1 MLITPG
7 VRGGRWMGAGLE
19 TGVGDGGLC
28 FDMPGEG
35 GRVFC
40 LTADGDGG
48 RFTKLAGEG
57 DLLRAD
63 TDGEEGRRNPEPGDG
78 FSASDF
84 WAGSGEL
91 ASDEDTEDFNLSM
104 LRLRMGTLGAG
115 TGELMELAE
124 AVFSSFFT
132 FSSSGEGWG
141 LLLILFKDVLLFFS
155 APPFCSTCEPLT
167 ADC

>member
-1 MLITPG
+1 
-7 VRGGRWMGAGLE
+7 MGAGFE
-19 TGVGDGGLC
+19 MGVGDGGLC

-57 DLLRAD
+57 DLLRVD

-78 FSASDF
+78 FSVSDF
-84 WAGSGEL
+84 WVGSGEL
-91 ASDEDTEDFNLSM
+91 ASDEGTEDFNLSM
-104 LRLRMGTLGAG
+104 LRLRTGTLGVG

-124 AVFSSFFT
+124 A
-132 FSSSGEGWG
+132 EGSCPSADNVAA
-141 LLLILFKDVLLFFS
+141 LLLLAKE
-155 APPFCSTCEPLT
+155 A
-167 ADC
+167 